1 MLPLQSNSFT
11 VPKNKTI
18 HFKKIHKHYGP
29 ETFSAKIERNE
40 LLPATCKLLQEQ
52 AASGCLPIPHSPN
65 KQVFIV
71 VMIPKDGVSL
81 FRWNINGTLSKIDE
95 PYWNVLF
102 LIRSTCAYPNFFN
115 HDIYFAYRMCKFQKR
130 LQHLHK

>member
-1 MLPLQSNSFT
+1 M
-11 VPKNKTI
+11 PKNKTI
-18 HFKKIHKHYGP
+18 HFTKMRKHCGL

-65 KQVFIV
+65 KQVFIIV
-71 VMIPKDGVSL
+71 IIPKKGVSM
-81 FRWNINGTLSKIDE
+81 FRWDISGTLSEINESD
-95 PYWNVLF
+95 WNILF
-102 LIRSTCAYPNFFN
+102 LTRSTHAYPNFFN

-130 LQHLHK
+130 LQHLQN